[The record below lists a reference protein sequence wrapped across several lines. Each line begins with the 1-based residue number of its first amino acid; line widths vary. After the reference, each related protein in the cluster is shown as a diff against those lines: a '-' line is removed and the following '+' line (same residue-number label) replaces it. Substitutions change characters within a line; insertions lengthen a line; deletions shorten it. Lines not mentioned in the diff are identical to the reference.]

1 MKTYKLELNEI
12 NGFPSLGILEKTE
25 IGETVT
31 NHRWLL
37 NPNNEL
43 PIEIVDEE
51 VISKYNEVFTQEVKD
66 AYIMY
71 TTPNPEERA
80 KQELEQKIMSATSYL
95 KETDWVENYKTR
107 HDLGLETIPLES
119 SKWIVINKREEYKV
133 FLKGV
138 N

>member
-1 MKTYKLELNEI
+1 MKTYKLEEKQTQ
-12 NGFPSLGILEKTE
+12 GFPTLGILEQTE
-25 IGETVT
+25 ISGTVT

-37 NPNNEL
+37 NPSDEL

-51 VISKYNEVFTQEVKD
+51 VISKYNELFTQEVKNN
-66 AYIMY
+66 YIKSI
-71 TTPNPEERA
+71 TPNLEELA
-80 KQELEQKIMSATSYL
+80 KQELEQKIMIANAYL

-107 HDLGLETIPLES
+107 HDLGLETIPEDS
-119 SKWIVINKREEYKV
+119 SKWLVINKREEYKL